1 MCRIGAIFLCL
12 SLHFSSQAQ
21 MLSRHTTMQDVHSLE
36 RILFKVHPAPNAYI
50 TTDSL
55 KMGLK
60 DLLNFAGESIPA
72 MEWEKRVRELLIQVG
87 CGHTYMPGGLRA
99 KKSKKPLFLLPFRA
113 WAQDGRAWA
122 INNLDTSGRNPI
134 VPGSELLSLNGADMA
149 VIMERM
155 YLHQPSD
162 GYNRTFGRRI
172 PNKDLSFNY
181 LQAKYFNRDSAQTA
195 TWRAPSGELHS
206 GNIGGLTPKQL
217 SGVPAQKADTTLQ
230 ILYSTKKGEQYFY
243 YRNDRPEI
251 GVLRSTEF
259 RGKGSKLYK
268 KMVQDLN
275 KKNAQYLVIDLRD
288 NTGGSYSSSVNLV
301 RHFATQPIRIKMN
314 RRLFR
319 SWHDQPI
326 MNHPKRLMALLM
338 FDVLSPKRRWIKDG
352 RVHYKFKYKPYKA
365 KYHFNGQVFVLTNGL
380 SFSASSQTSAYLNAF
395 SNAIF
400 IGEETG
406 GGAWANN
413 GMQIPVYKLKGS
425 GIKLMV
431 PQMHL
436 DYQLGPDKG
445 RGIEP
450 DIRVQYHIEEVLSGR
465 DLEWEAVMEQVQS
478 RNQKR

>member
-1 MCRIGAIFLCL
+1 MSRIGVIFLCL
-12 SLHFSSQAQ
+12 FFQFSSQAQ
-21 MLSRHTTMQDVHSLE
+21 LLSRRAAMQDVASME
-36 RILFKVHPAPNAYI
+36 RILLKVHPAPDAYI
-50 TTDSL
+50 RMDSL
-55 KMGLK
+55 KLALH
-60 DLLNFAGESIPA
+60 DLLNFTGDSITA
-72 MEWEKRVRELLIQVG
+72 IEWEKRVRPLLIRIG
-87 CGHTYMPGGLRA
+87 CGHTYIPGGSGA
-99 KKSKKPLFLLPFRA
+99 KKSKKSLFLLPFRA
-113 WAQDGRAWA
+113 FSQEGRVWVTE
-122 INNLDTSGRNPI
+122 NLDTTGQNP
-134 VPGSELLSLNGADMA
+134 VLPGSELLSLNGEDIA
-149 VIMERM
+149 VILERM

-181 LQAKYFNRDSAQTA
+181 LQAKYFSRDSAQSV

-217 SGVPAQKADTTLQ
+217 SGVLAPKVDTTLE

-243 YRNDRPEI
+243 YRKDHPEI

-268 KMVQDLN
+268 KMVRDL
-275 KKNAQYLVIDLRD
+275 KKTNAQYLVIDLRD
-288 NTGGSYSSSVNLV
+288 NTGGSYSSSINLV

-319 SWHDQPI
+319 SWRDQPI
-326 MNHPKRLMALLM
+326 MNHPKRLTAFLM
-338 FDVLSPKRRWIKDG
+338 FDVLSPKRRWIKGG
-352 RVHYKFKYKPYKA
+352 RLYYTFKYKPYKA
-365 KYHFNGQVFVLTNGL
+365 KYHFDGQVFVLTNGL
-380 SFSASSQTSAYLNAF
+380 SFSASSQTSAYLNAL

-413 GMQIPVYKLKGS
+413 GMQIPIYKLKGS
-425 GIKLMV
+425 GIKLRV

-450 DIRVQYHIEEVLSGR
+450 DIRVQYHIDEVLSGR
-465 DLEWEAVMEQVQS
+465 DLEWEAVMEQVQRS
-478 RNQKR
+478 HQKR